1 MSDENAPDDPEM
13 LDDAESVPADE
24 EELTDVPALA
34 PAPVDATALEQEQ
47 AAAAEAG
54 AIGGTTLTDGL
65 PEAQRPLAEAGEGE
79 AEGFEL
85 AEEQLI
91 ESASHGDPAG
101 HPLGDRMP
109 VENAESEGLSS
120 YGEADH
126 EHVSEN
132 VRDDH

>member
-1 MSDENAPDDPEM
+1 MSAEND
-13 LDDAESVPADE
+13 PADIEDIAIAQE
-24 EELTDVPALA
+24 E
-34 PAPVDATALEQEQ
+34 

-54 AIGGTTLTDGL
+54 AIGGHTPTEGL
-65 PEAQRPLAEAGEGE
+65 PESERPLAEAGEGE

-85 AEEQLI
+85 SEELLI

-109 VENAESEGLSS
+109 VEDAESEDLTI

-126 EHVSEN
+126 EQVSEKT
-132 VRDDH
+132 DDDR